1 MTRVLSLCVCLAA
14 LTATPAFAQSPNASI
29 SSRIAFFSP
38 SRAFAESSDGKAATA
53 RLTALEA
60 DRARAARDKEAAL
73 EKLER
78 SLEQSTAVLS
88 EAARGAA
95 FEGAGKIQARY
106 PTVHRRCASRVDGC
120 PARCR
125 KRVSREIAPSHRAGD
140 QRQRHSAVVQFRQ
153 RRAGLGRSV
162 PGCDRPNPQT
172 RRESARRQIG
182 GYYGVGCSR
191 TTDRASLS

>member
-14 LTATPAFAQSPNASI
+14 LTATPAFAQSPSASI
-29 SSRIAFFSP
+29 ASGIAFFSP

-88 EAARGAA
+88 EAARGVRSKELETFKLDTQRFIEDA
-95 FEGAGKIQARY
+95 QAELMG
-106 PTVHRRCASRVDGC
+106 VRRDA
-120 PARCR
+120 
-125 KRVSREIAPSHRAGD
+125 
-140 QRQRHSAVVQFRQ
+140 
-153 RRAGLGRSV
+153 
-162 PGCDRPNPQT
+162 
-172 RRESARRQIG
+172 ESAFLVKLRPAIERVIKDNGIQLLFNFDSGVLPWGDPSLDVTGQILKH
-182 GYYGVGCSR
+182 VENSP
-191 TTDRASLS
+191 AAK